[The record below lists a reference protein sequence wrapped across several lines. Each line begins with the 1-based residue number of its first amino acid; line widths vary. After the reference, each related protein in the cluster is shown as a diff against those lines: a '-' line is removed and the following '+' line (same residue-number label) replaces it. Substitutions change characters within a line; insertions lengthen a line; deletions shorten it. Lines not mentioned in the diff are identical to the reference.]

1 MVTLSSLEKISAV
14 GKLSDCLVMSQSS
27 VARDQKIDVVGED
40 GNNSI
45 SVHRGLSRSVNQN
58 KPIRAEMYLDSP
70 YTNGDRNLVGVVGAQ
85 NESSLFSSSLSD
97 LFNQK
102 LRMSSNKFQS
112 RQSSVVPQI
121 DEVEPFNTH
130 EETEGQITNNF
141 LPDEEELFSGIADE
155 MGQMNNANAVDDL
168 DDFDVF
174 TYSGGIELDAEEH
187 LQAGRRNV
195 GYHWGVHQ
203 NQPRPLH
210 VMDHGSRIHSNTR
223 LSNGAVMS
231 DASLHENSRV
241 FNGFPSPV
249 RVASVGNEYVHT
261 EGSQSFPQ
269 IQLDNRGIPNFR
281 SHSPQVP
288 IHSVNVIPNNSL
300 DGVTGFADEFRPRVS
315 ENLNLEAHHL
325 GLNGH
330 AREANDGVFGYS
342 PNGLHVHQ
350 SMASKSNSYQQN
362 HLRSLL
368 MPNSPSLLNNNHGRH
383 LGMLPGS
390 PGAPHLMM
398 NMVSPV
404 HHLQVGSAPVAPV
417 VKAQLWDRQQIYG
430 GEPHEASGYQIG
442 AMRNVGIPGF
452 SASPAREISSPI
464 SFTHVHNA
472 EMSKNAGIQS
482 PQQMNHLFHE
492 RNSMNSLPTS
502 FGSPSERV
510 RRSRNETNL
519 THADRKHYELNIDRI
534 LRGDD
539 NRTTLMIKNIPNKY
553 TSKMLLATIDEQHR
567 GKYDFIYLP
576 IDFKNKCNMGYAF
589 INMIDPLQIVAF
601 RQTFEGRKWEKF
613 NSEKVAS
620 LAYARIQGKAALI
633 AHFQNSSLMNEDKR
647 CRPILFH
654 TDGPNAGDQEP
665 FPMGTSIRAKPGRQ
679 QATSSE
685 EEE

>member
-14 GKLSDCLVMSQSS
+14 GKLSDCLAMSQSP
-27 VARDQKIDVVGED
+27 VPREQKVDVVGED
-40 GNNSI
+40 GNNG
-45 SVHRGLSRSVNQN
+45 VHRALSRSMNQN
-58 KPIRAEMYLDSP
+58 KTMRPDVYFDST
-70 YTNGDRNLVGVVGAQ
+70 YCKGDRHLVGVVGAQ
-85 NESSLFSSSLSD
+85 NESSLFSSSLSE
-97 LFNQK
+97 LVNHK
-102 LRMSSNKFQS
+102 LRLSSSKFLS
-112 RQSSVVPQI
+112 RQSSTVAPQI
-121 DEVEPFNTH
+121 DEVEPFNSL
-130 EETEGQITNNF
+130 EEGEGQAINNL
-141 LPDEEELFSGIADE
+141 LPDEEELFSGMVDE
-155 MGQMNNANAVDDL
+155 MGHMGNANGSDDL
-168 DDFDVF
+168 EDFDVF
-174 TYSGGIELDAEEH
+174 TYSGGIELEAEES
-187 LQAGRRNV
+187 LQAGRRNA
-195 GYHWGVHQ
+195 GYPWGVHQ
-203 NQPRPLH
+203 NQQRSIH
-210 VMDHGSRIHSNTR
+210 VMDHASRIHSTAR
-223 LSNGAVMS
+223 LSTGAVVG
-231 DASLHENSRV
+231 DASSHESSRI
-241 FNGFPSPV
+241 FNGYPSPV
-249 RVASVGNEYVHT
+249 RMPSIGNEFGLN
-261 EGSQSFPQ
+261 EANQSFPQ
-269 IQLDNRGIPNFR
+269 VQLDNRGIPNFHP
-281 SHSPQVP
+281 HSPQLP
-288 IHSVNVIPNNSL
+288 LHSVVNMMSQNSL
-300 DGVTGFADEFRPRVS
+300 ENVSGFADEYRPRVS
-315 ENLNLEAHHL
+315 EKVNLETHHL

-330 AREANDGVFGYS
+330 ARELNDSVFGYS
-342 PNGLHVHQ
+342 PNGVPVHQ
-350 SMASKSNSYQQN
+350 SMGSKSNSYQQH

-368 MPNSPSLLNNNHGRH
+368 MPNSPSFLNNNHAHH
-383 LGMLPGS
+383 LGRLPGS

-417 VKAQLWDRQQIYG
+417 MKSSLWDRQQIYA
-430 GEPHEASGYQIG
+430 GESHETSGYQMG
-442 AMRNVGIPGF
+442 AIRNVGIPGF

-464 SFTHVHNA
+464 SFSHVHGS

-482 PQQMNHLFHE
+482 PQQMSHLFHE
-492 RNSMNSLPTS
+492 RNTMNSLPTS

-519 THADRKHYELNIDRI
+519 SHADRKHYELNIDRI

-601 RQTFEGRKWEKF
+601 HQTFEGRKWEKF

-620 LAYARIQGKAALI
+620 LAYARIQGKGALI

-665 FPMGTSIRAKPGRQ
+665 FPMGTSFRAKSGRQ
-679 QATSSE
+679 QLAGGE

>member
-14 GKLSDCLVMSQSS
+14 GKLSDCLAMSQSS
-27 VARDQKIDVVGED
+27 VPRDQKVDVVGED
-40 GNNSI
+40 GNI
-45 SVHRGLSRSVNQN
+45 GVHRMLSRSMNPN
-58 KPIRAEMYLDSP
+58 KTMRPDMYLDSA
-70 YTNGDRNLVGVVGAQ
+70 YCNGDRHIVGVVGAQ
-85 NESSLFSSSLSD
+85 NESSLFSSSLSE
-97 LFNQK
+97 LVNHK
-102 LRMSSNKFQS
+102 LRLSSNKFLS
-112 RQSSVVPQI
+112 RPSSAVAPQI
-121 DEVEPFNTH
+121 DEVEPFKSL
-130 EETEGQITNNF
+130 EETEGQTINNL
-141 LPDEEELFSGIADE
+141 LPDEEELFSGIVDE
-155 MGQMNNANAVDDL
+155 MGHLNNANGGDDL

-174 TYSGGIELDAEEH
+174 TYSGGIELEAEEH

-195 GYHWGVHQ
+195 GYPWGIHQ
-203 NQPRPLH
+203 NQQRSMH
-210 VMDHGSRIHSNTR
+210 VMDHAPRMHSSAR
-223 LSNGAVMS
+223 LSTGALVGDGS
-231 DASLHENSRV
+231 PHENSRI

-249 RVASVGNEYVHT
+249 RMPSVGNEFGHS
-261 EGSQSFPQ
+261 EASQSFPQ
-269 IQLDNRGIPNFR
+269 VQLDNRCIPNFHP
-281 SHSPQVP
+281 HSPQVP
-288 IHSVNVIPNNSL
+288 IHSVVNVNSL
-300 DGVTGFADEFRPRVS
+300 DSVNGFADDFRPRVS
-315 ENLNLEAHHL
+315 EKVNLDPHHL

-330 AREANDGVFGYS
+330 AREFSDSVFGFS

-350 SMASKSNSYQQN
+350 SMASKSNSYQQ
-362 HLRSLL
+362 HQLRSLL
-368 MPNSPSLLNNNHGRH
+368 MPNSPSFLNNNHANH
-383 LGMLPGS
+383 LGRLPGS

-417 VKAQLWDRQQIYG
+417 MKASLWDRQQIYA
-430 GEPHEASGYQIG
+430 GESHEASGYQMG
-442 AMRNVGIPGF
+442 AIRNVGLPGY

-464 SFTHVHNA
+464 SFSHVHGT

-482 PQQMNHLFHE
+482 PQQLSHMFHE
-492 RNSMNSLPTS
+492 RNTMNSLPTS

-519 THADRKHYELNIDRI
+519 SHADRKHYELNIERI

-539 NRTTLMIKNIPNKY
+539 IRTTLMIKNIPNKY

-589 INMIDPLQIVAF
+589 INMIDPLQIVSF
-601 RQTFEGRKWEKF
+601 HQTFEGRKWEKF

-620 LAYARIQGKAALI
+620 LAYARIQGKGALI

-665 FPMGTSIRAKPGRQ
+665 FPMGTNFRGKPGRQ
-679 QATSSE
+679 PAAGSE
-685 EEE
+685 DEE